1 MYKTAISLL
10 FSLLFVFSC
19 DKKPNSIKSVLI
31 PIPNKIVGADLSYVN
46 EIEDCNAVFF
56 ANNIQIEPYNFFKT
70 KGCNLVRLRLW
81 NNPTASPYANFEDV
95 VRSIKRAKKEK
106 MAVLLDFH
114 YSDTW
119 ADPSRQEIPKAW
131 ASIEDTK
138 ILGDSLFQ
146 FTYKTL
152 EKLARLKLTPE
163 MVQVG
168 NEINSEIMQPIGTHS
183 DSINWKRNTY
193 LIQKGIAAVRAF
205 SEKNEILI
213 EIMLH
218 IAQPENALKWFAI
231 AQEKGIQ
238 DYDWIGISYY
248 PLWSKIKFDA
258 LPKAID
264 SLVKTYQ
271 KKFLIV
277 ETSYP
282 HTLQNIDKANNI
294 LTEKS
299 LLKNYPAT
307 PQGQKKYLI
316 DLAKITLNSGG
327 NGVVYWEPAWVT
339 SECRTLW
346 GVGSHW
352 DNATLFDAFNNNE
365 ALQGFDFYDLKNYD

>member
-1 MYKTAISLL
+1 M
-10 FSLLFVFSC
+10 
-19 DKKPNSIKSVLI
+19 KKLIAVALVLI
-31 PIPNKIVGADLSYVN
+31 GLVSCQEKTTIEAEVLNPLPNKIVAADLSYVN
-46 EIEDCNAVFF
+46 EIEDCDAYF
-56 ANNIQIEPYNFFKT
+56 QSEGKKIEPYHFFKN

-81 NNPTASPYANFEDV
+81 NNPTASPYSNFKDV
-95 VRSIKRAKKEK
+95 VKSIERAKKEK

-119 ADPSRQEIPKAW
+119 ADPGRQEIPKAW
-131 ASIEDTK
+131 EHIKDVK

-146 FTYKTL
+146 FTYQTL
-152 EKLARLKLTPE
+152 EKLAKLNLTPE

-168 NEINSEIMQPIGTHS
+168 NEINSEIMQPIGTHT
-183 DSINWKRNTY
+183 DSINWKRNAY
-193 LIQKGIAAVRAF
+193 LIQRGIKAVRDF
-205 SEKNEILI
+205 SEKNNTKI

-218 IAQPENALKWFAI
+218 IAQPENALKWFAV
-231 AQEKGIQ
+231 AKEKGII

-248 PLWSKIKFDA
+248 PLWSEIKFEV

-282 HTLQNIDKANNI
+282 HTLQNFDNAGNI
-294 LTEKS
+294 LNEKS
-299 LLKNYPAT
+299 LIANYPPT
-307 PQGQKKYLI
+307 PEGQKQYLI
-316 DLAKITLNSGG
+316 DLTQITFDSGG

-339 SECRTLW
+339 SKCKTLW
-346 GVGSHW
+346 GDGSHW

-365 ALQGFDFYDLKNYD
+365 ALPGFDFYDMKSYE